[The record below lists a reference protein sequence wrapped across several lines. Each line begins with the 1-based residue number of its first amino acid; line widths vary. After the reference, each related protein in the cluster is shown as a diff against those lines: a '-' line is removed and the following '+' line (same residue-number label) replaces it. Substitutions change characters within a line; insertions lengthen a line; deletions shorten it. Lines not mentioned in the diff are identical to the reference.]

1 MRVSTRYS
9 WRGATWL
16 PLSMSIDHEVPVRA
30 VSRFVRSEQGIAV
43 TEYGLLVALIAVLL
57 IAVVMIFGSSIASWF
72 SARTSVITTS

>member
-1 MRVSTRYS
+1 MR
-9 WRGATWL
+9 L
-16 PLSMSIDHEVPVRA
+16 PLSPSIDHEVPVRA

-72 SARTSVITTS
+72 SARTSAITTS

>member
-1 MRVSTRYS
+1 M
-9 WRGATWL
+9 
-16 PLSMSIDHEVPVRA
+16 RA

-72 SARTSVITTS
+72 NARTSSITTS

>member
-1 MRVSTRYS
+1 MP
-9 WRGATWL
+9 L
-16 PLSMSIDHEVPVRA
+16 PLSPSIDHEVPVRA

-72 SARTSVITTS
+72 SARTSAITTS